1 MPQTIYKISEQIWK
15 LLSGADP
22 GAASSISI
30 NELKISVGQVVN
42 QLLKTEHFQVNG
54 AMGETI
60 PNGSVLGLY
69 EGIEVTAYGVN
80 KSKCTLP
87 IKPLKLP
94 RNMGVYAIYPKY
106 RNIDATYD
114 LDKEYIPLQMGQAGL
129 LKSQLMINDL
139 LGQVGYEVFGT
150 EVIFT
155 KNIKIQYPEIVVAMR
170 LAIMDISLYDDYD
183 ILPILPEQEWEVI
196 QQVFGLYMKQPL
208 PDKLVDSTVQ
218 TTGIPPKQ
226 QQQN

>member
-196 QQVFGLYMKQPL
+196 QQVFTLYMKQPL

>member
-1 MPQTIYKISEQIWK
+1 MAVTIYRVAEQIWK

-196 QQVFGLYMKQPL
+196 QQVFTLYMKQPL

-218 TTGIPPKQ
+218 TTGVPPKQ